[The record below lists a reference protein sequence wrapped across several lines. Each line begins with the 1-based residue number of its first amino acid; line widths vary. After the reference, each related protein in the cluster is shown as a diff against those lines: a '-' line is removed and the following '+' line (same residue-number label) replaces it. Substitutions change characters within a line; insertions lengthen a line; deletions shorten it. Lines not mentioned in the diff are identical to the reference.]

1 MAVTMTS
8 GTVAGHACRFAVAL
22 RDGNPTPVVTQMSM
36 TVPLSLEDIEA
47 VLWFVSPGLDDA
59 DWADEEYLHGLV
71 AGTVLAENFTAIEA
85 ARLQM
90 AAVTPGSDE
99 YEFAQWLRRRVRQL
113 YPPEPVRPR
122 ERELAGVGARSGE
135 VV

>member
-22 RDGNPTPVVTQMSM
+22 RDGNPTPVVTQVSM
-36 TVPLSLEDIEA
+36 TVPMSLEDIEA

-59 DWADEEYLHGLV
+59 DWADDDYLHGLI
-71 AGTVLAENFTAIEA
+71 AGTVLADSFTSIEA
-85 ARLQM
+85 ARLRM
-90 AAVTPGSDE
+90 EALTPGSDE

-113 YPPEPVRPR
+113 YAPEPVRHR
-122 ERELAGVGARSGE
+122 ERELAAVGARSGE
-135 VV
+135 VA

>member
-22 RDGNPTPVVTQMSM
+22 RDGNPTPVVAQVSM
-36 TVPLSLEDIEA
+36 TVPVSLEDIEA

-59 DWADEEYLHGLV
+59 DWADDDYLHGLV
-71 AGTVLAENFTAIEA
+71 AGTVLAENFTAIES

-90 AAVTPGSDE
+90 AALTPGSDE
-99 YEFAQWLRRRVRQL
+99 HGFALWLRQRVRQL
-113 YPPEPVRPR
+113 YAPDAVRQP
-122 ERELAGVGARSGE
+122 ERELAGVGARSGA
-135 VV
+135 VA